1 MKQFSKPVFKKT
13 NGFTIIELLVVVI
26 IVGILAT
33 LVATT
38 YGGVQAK
45 NRNSDREA
53 SLDKLQAQLETYY
66 AQYSKYPTLANIN
79 DASWRKTNMK
89 DLSAGTLQ
97 DPRWNKD
104 TAHCTAAGVAVL
116 SSSPAS
122 NCFAYQVTTSEG
134 AVCDNVKV
142 ACAQYTLTAQLEG
155 GDKYV
160 KSSLN

>member
-1 MKQFSKPVFKKT
+1 MKRFRNPINKT
-13 NGFTIIELLVVVI
+13 DGFTIIELLVVVI

-53 SLDKLQAQLETYY
+53 SLDTLQAQLETYY

-79 DASWRKTNMK
+79 DASWRKANMK
-89 DLSAGTLQ
+89 DLAASNMQ
-97 DPRWNKD
+97 DPRWDKD
-104 TAHCTAAGVAVL
+104 NTHCNTNGSAAL
-116 SSSPAS
+116 SSTPAS

-134 AVCDNVKV
+134 AACNNVETVCT
-142 ACAQYTLTAQLEG
+142 QYTLTAQLEG

>member
-1 MKQFSKPVFKKT
+1 MKHFSNQSIKKT

-97 DPRWNKD
+97 DPRWDKD
-104 TAHCTAAGVAVL
+104 TAHCTTNGVAVL

>member
-1 MKQFSKPVFKKT
+1 MKRFRNPINKT

-53 SLDKLQAQLETYY
+53 SLDTLQAQLETYY
-66 AQYSKYPTLANIN
+66 AQYNKYPTLANIN

-89 DLSAGTLQ
+89 DLAASNLQ
-97 DPRWNKD
+97 DPRWAKD
-104 TAHCTAAGVAVL
+104 NTHCTTHGNAVL
-116 SSSPAS
+116 SSTPAS

-134 AVCDNVKV
+134 AACNNVDT
-142 ACAQYTLTAQLEG
+142 ACTQYTLTAQLEG

>member
-1 MKQFSKPVFKKT
+1 MKHFRNPINKT
-13 NGFTIIELLVVVI
+13 GGFTIIELLVVVI

-53 SLDKLQAQLETYY
+53 SLDTLQAQLETYY

-79 DASWRKTNMK
+79 DASWRKANMK
-89 DLSAGTLQ
+89 DLATSTLK
-97 DPRWNKD
+97 DPQWAKD
-104 TAHCTAAGVAVL
+104 NTHCTTSGNAVL
-116 SSSPAS
+116 SGTPGS

-134 AVCDNVKV
+134 AACNNVEA
-142 ACAQYTLTAQLEG
+142 ACTQYTLTAQLEG

>member
-1 MKQFSKPVFKKT
+1 MKRFSNPINKT

-79 DASWRKTNMK
+79 DASWRKANMK
-89 DLSAGTLQ
+89 DLSAGTMQ
-97 DPRWNKD
+97 DPRWDKD
-104 TAHCTAAGVAVL
+104 TAHCTADGTAVL

-134 AVCDNVKV
+134 ATCDNVKV